1 MPAITLR
8 SLRSDLAY
16 KLDQLEVRAAVLER
30 DVRNSMPVDLP
41 PRTEPFGR
49 RVASTVSVIV
59 GAAVRLVRASFAWI
73 VRAIQPQLGLCT
85 SRRSRLPQ
93 RCTHV
98 RRVCERGGARVGA
111 CAADYGAARVALRS
125 ASGTG
130 GLRLYRHRAHGV
142 DIDRVLFLDG
152 GRVIR
157 LCHDAQGAA
166 PDWQN

>member
-1 MPAITLR
+1 VPAITLR

-73 VRAIQPQLGLCT
+73 VRAI
-85 SRRSRLPQ
+85 RSPSLAFALRV
-93 RCTHV
+93 V
-98 RRVCERGGARVGA
+98 RGCLNDALM
-111 CAADYGAARVALRS
+111 CAAFASVA
-125 ASGTG
+125 
-130 GLRLYRHRAHGV
+130 
-142 DIDRVLFLDG
+142 VLVWVLALL
-152 GRVIR
+152 IM
-157 LCHDAQGAA
+157 A
-166 PDWQN
+166 PPE